1 MRHATSIT
9 ILALVGA
16 VLVSTG
22 CGNAWRLGGTQS
34 RRDVYMNLMTRLQ
47 QSEYRHMEALNK
59 PVSLRLAYLQG
70 IGVYQTWAEQPK
82 DIREAILRREVTEG
96 MTPVQVQMAW
106 GHPAEKRDVTGP
118 AERAAG
124 HTREIWEYDIRSQGI
139 GGSQYERS
147 VCFYDGHVLWVRDSG

>member
-1 MRHATSIT
+1 MTHAKSIAV
-9 ILALVGA
+9 LALAGA
-16 VLVSTG
+16 VLAAAG

-59 PVSLRLAYLQG
+59 PVTLRLAYLQG

-82 DIREAILRREVTEG
+82 DMQEAILRREVTEG

-124 HTREIWEYDIRSQGI
+124 HRREIWEYDIRSQGI